1 MGRVKSGRQGVG
13 KGVRV
18 NGGRQEGGRKGI
30 CQRAGERR

>member
-18 NGGRQEGGRKGI
+18 NGMNMGLGLKGG
-30 CQRAGERR
+30 